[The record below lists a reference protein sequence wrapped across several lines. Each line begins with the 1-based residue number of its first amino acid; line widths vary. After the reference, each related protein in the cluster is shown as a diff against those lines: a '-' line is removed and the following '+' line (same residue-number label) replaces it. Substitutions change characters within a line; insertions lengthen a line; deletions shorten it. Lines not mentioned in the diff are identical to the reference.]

1 MNSELMSFLLPQPE
15 MLQMG
20 FFVFIW
26 SVTVLTALT
35 VALQAKPKGWE
46 KKWRGGNLES
56 AALQA
61 DHGSV
66 HDLSET
72 VATTAEKIAAIM
84 PGMLLV
90 VGLLGTFLGLGMA
103 LDHAST
109 ILQKSGNASVGA
121 MGGAMQDLT
130 AMMQGLGTKFKTSTW
145 GIMAFI
151 LLKVWDLLLGYESR
165 RLAWCIAKVK
175 AQLERSQEQREAA
188 SKAHDAFL
196 HSCMANAAKYLSGA
210 MGKQADAMKVLWH
223 QQLKVQQRTE
233 NEKQQLLQAGFD
245 SLNTHIAGVVQGIGA
260 LLQSN
265 TDRQQAVVSEIAS
278 SAERTERALSEF
290 ADSNR
295 SNLQEG
301 FEGLNTGIAGVTQGI
316 DALLQG
322 QADSQQAVVSEIASS
337 AERTERVLSE
347 FADSNRSNL
356 QEGFE
361 GLNTGIAGV
370 TQGIGALL
378 QGQADSQ
385 QAVVSEIASSAE
397 RTERVL
403 SEFADSNR
411 SNLQEGFEGLN
422 TGIAGVTQGIG
433 ALLQGQ
439 TDSQQAVVSEIM
451 SAGERTERALS
462 ELTDSNRSHLQAGFE
477 GLNTGIT
484 GVSQGIGALLQGQ
497 VDGQQLAREGQAIA
511 SEIASSSKRSE
522 QALTE
527 FTDSSRDN
535 LQALQVAAQTM
546 GEAGIKV
553 SKSASELQAVVDNLN
568 VRMTDVMEGVKA
580 DLNSTLTTMNSDFSH
595 NLNTMGAQLEIATGN
610 LAQVMDAVKVD
621 LGSTIRTMN
630 DDFGNNLANMTTS
643 LGEATQNISN
653 AIGNMS
659 TTVNAAM
666 ENVAGNMKATAA
678 AQEKTSLEFEM
689 VSDNLNT
696 SIVEIQGVV
705 QKLAKDIV
713 LGLKAVSESG
723 QRMVSLD
730 KRYDKVSEM
739 LIKVPESLD
748 ALANVATRPPVDL
761 SSLQQ
766 SLEQLTD
773 VAHSINES
781 VTARKAVEA

>member
-1 MNSELMSFLLPQPE
+1 VNSELMSFLLPKPE
-15 MLQMG
+15 ILQMG

-26 SVTVLTALT
+26 SVTILTALA

-56 AALQA
+56 SALQA

-66 HDLSET
+66 HELSET
-72 VATTAEKIAAIM
+72 VSTTVEKIAAIM

-196 HSCMANAAKYLSGA
+196 HSCMANAAKYLSGS

-245 SLNTHIAGVVQGIGA
+245 SLNTNIVGIAQGVGA

-265 TDRQQAVVSEIAS
+265 TDCQQAVVSEITS
-278 SAERTERALSEF
+278 SAERTERALGEF

-295 SNLQEG
+295 SNLQAG

-322 QADSQQAVVSEIASS
+322 QTDSQQAVVGEVTRSV
-337 AERTERVLSE
+337 ERTERALSE
-347 FADSNRSNL
+347 FSDSNRSNL
-356 QEGFE
+356 QAGFE
-361 GLNTGIAGV
+361 GLNSGIAGV
-370 TQGIGALL
+370 TQGI
-378 QGQADSQ
+378 D
-385 QAVVSEIASSAE
+385 
-397 RTERVL
+397 
-403 SEFADSNR
+403 
-411 SNLQEGFEGLN
+411 
-422 TGIAGVTQGIG
+422 

-439 TDSQQAVVSEIM
+439 TDSQQAVVGEITS
-451 SAGERTERALS
+451 SAERTERALS
-462 ELTDSNRSHLQAGFE
+462 EFSDSNRSNLQAGFG

-484 GVSQGIGALLQGQ
+484 GVTQGIDALQQGQ
-497 VDGQQLAREGQAIA
+497 ADSQQIAREGLAIS
-511 SEIASSSKRSE
+511 SEIASSNKRSE

-535 LQALQVAAQTM
+535 LQALQTAAQTM
-546 GEAGIKV
+546 GDAGIKV
-553 SKSASELQAVVDNLN
+553 AQSATELQAVVDNLN
-568 VRMTDVMEGVKA
+568 VRMTEVMEGVKA
-580 DLNSTLTTMNSDFSH
+580 DLNSTLTTMNRDFSH

-630 DDFGNNLANMTTS
+630 QDFGNNLVNMTTS
-643 LGEATQNISN
+643 LGEATQNISS

-666 ENVAGNMKATAA
+666 ENVAGNMKATAE
-678 AQEKTSLEFEM
+678 AQKRTTEEFEM
-689 VSDNLNT
+689 VSENLNT
-696 SIVEIQGVV
+696 NIVAIQGVV
-705 QKLAKDIV
+705 EKLAKDIV
-713 LGLKAVSESG
+713 HGLKAVSESG

-739 LIKVPESLD
+739 LITVPASLD
-748 ALANVATRPPVDL
+748 ALATVAARPPVDL
-761 SSLQQ
+761 SPLQQ
-766 SLEQLTD
+766 SLEQLTG

-781 VTARKAVEA
+781 VTARKAAEALVRT